1 MRYTLDFAP
10 LLLGAG
16 LLAWAFWSLER
27 RTRKVG
33 LWLLQSLWLV
43 LLAISVLFNLA
54 ITLTPCQGTGT
65 C

>member
-10 LLLGAG
+10 LLLVAV
-16 LLAWAFWSLER
+16 LLAWAFWSLALR
-27 RTRKVG
+27 ARGVRF
-33 LWLLQSLWLV
+33 WLLQIPWVL

-54 ITLTPCQGTGT
+54 ITLTPCSGTGT